1 MESLRALA
9 GWMPL
14 LNSSWR
20 LWRRCYQTLWSRG
33 SVSQRDSLLST
44 LLTNSS
50 IREQTVTLYTNQITL
65 MSLVRI
71 ANSAVIER
79 WFSGKSQGSTDPVL
93 YYGTIES
100 GDQAMKNAMTRDNTV
115 QSWAAFCASRWKR
128 LAWRTHFLALWS
140 RQSDYS
146 DSHKNKR

>member
-1 MESLRALA
+1 
-9 GWMPL
+9 
-14 LNSSWR
+14 
-20 LWRRCYQTLWSRG
+20 
-33 SVSQRDSLLST
+33 
-44 LLTNSS
+44 
-50 IREQTVTLYTNQITL
+50 VTLYTNQITL

-128 LAWRTHFLALWS
+128 LA
-140 RQSDYS
+140 
-146 DSHKNKR
+146 